1 MNEIKIIFQLKS
13 NPKLIEYRLTRSI
26 FYLNKRWI
34 KKSSKIL
41 NSISSNK
48 KIIYNSNFY
57 PLNMNKVWIEA
68 TQMNKLLR

>member
-48 KIIYNSNFY
+48 KIIYN
-57 PLNMNKVWIEA
+57 
-68 TQMNKLLR
+68 